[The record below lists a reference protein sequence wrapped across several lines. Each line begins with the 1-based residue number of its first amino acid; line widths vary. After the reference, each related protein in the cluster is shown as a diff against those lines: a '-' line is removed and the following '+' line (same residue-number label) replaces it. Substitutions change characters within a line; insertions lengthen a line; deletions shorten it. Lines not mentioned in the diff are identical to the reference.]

1 MKPHKLPQELIDD
14 LEPEIKILIEMYHK
28 AVKEEEKTIKAH
40 VDDFKMDQIN
50 TILEKSKSR
59 RDVNQ

>member
-1 MKPHKLPQELIDD
+1 
-14 LEPEIKILIEMYHK
+14 MYHK